1 LRRRRVAAA
10 GFAKSRPN
18 EPASVTPER
27 RPLPA
32 QRTPAWRARTRAAG
46 ETTSAPRPPRWE
58 KIWAAARPSPASL
71 RSPPSPAVRAVRER
85 GYETFGTKLLSR
97 TPRER
102 GDQAPTGPRG
112 ARPEDRLRAWW
123 VRVAPLQQLA
133 IIILGRWKRATADST
148 LCSSG
153 RVYVPQEALS
163 SILLALAA
171 SAFGRTSCKTPSLRV
186 ASMRS
191 RSMFSDR
198 VKTRS

>member
-1 LRRRRVAAA
+1 LRRRRIAAA
-10 GFAKSRPN
+10 GFARSLPN
-18 EPASVTPER
+18 EPPSVTPSR

-32 QRTPAWRARTRAAG
+32 QPTPAWRARTRAAG
-46 ETTSAPRPPRWE
+46 ETTSAPRAPRWK

-71 RSPPSPAVRAVRER
+71 RSPPSPAVRER

-102 GDQAPTGPRG
+102 RDQAPTGPRR
-112 ARPEDRLRAWW
+112 ARREDGLRAWW

-153 RVYVPQEALS
+153 RVYVAQEGLS

-171 SAFGRTSCKTPSLRV
+171 SAFGRTSCKTPPLRV